1 MQGGQGMA
9 THEARTLQ
17 ISVQRSWRDVYD
29 YASIPENL
37 PEWASGLTSALQK
50 SGDEWLADSPAG
62 KLRLR
67 FAPPN
72 KLGVLDHWVITE
84 TGEEV
89 YIPLRVVANGDN
101 SEVTF
106 TLFRLP
112 GMDDEKFTA
121 DAAWVMRDLQ
131 KLKDVLEAQLVA

>member
-1 MQGGQGMA
+1 MA

-17 ISVQRSWRDVYD
+17 ISIGRNWRDVYD
-29 YASIPENL
+29 FASVPDNL
-37 PEWASGLTSALQK
+37 PKWASGLTSGLQK
-50 SGDEWLADSPAG
+50 SGDEWLADGPAG

-72 KLGVLDHWVITE
+72 KLGVLDHWVTTE

-89 YIPLRVVANGDN
+89 YIPLRALANGE
-101 SEVTF
+101 SCEVIF

-112 GMDDEKFTA
+112 GMDDEKFAA
-121 DAAWVMRDLQ
+121 DAAWVMGDLQ
-131 KLKDVLEAQLVA
+131 KLKDLLETQLIE

>member
-1 MQGGQGMA
+1 MA

-17 ISVQRSWRDVYD
+17 ISIQRTWNDVYD

-50 SGDEWLADSPAG
+50 SGEEWLADGPAG
-62 KLRLR
+62 RLRLR

-72 KLGVLDHWVITE
+72 KFGVLDHWVTTE
-84 TGEEV
+84 TGEKV
-89 YIPLRVVANGDN
+89 YIPLRVVANGEN

-131 KLKDVLEAQLVA
+131 KLKDLLEAQLIE

>member
-1 MQGGQGMA
+1 MA

-17 ISVQRSWRDVYD
+17 ISIQRAWNDVYD
-29 YASIPENL
+29 YVSIPENL
-37 PEWASGLTSALQK
+37 PEWASGLSSALQK
-50 SGDEWLADSPAG
+50 SGDEWLGDGPAG

-72 KLGVLDHWVITE
+72 KFGVLDHWVITE
-84 TGEEV
+84 TGEEI
-89 YIPLRVVANGDN
+89 YIPLRVVANGEN
-101 SEVTF
+101 AEVTF

-121 DAAWVMRDLQ
+121 DVAWVMGDLQ
-131 KLKDVLEAQLVA
+131 KLKDVLEAQLIE

>member
-1 MQGGQGMA
+1 MA

-17 ISVQRSWRDVYD
+17 VSIQRNWNDVYE
-29 YASIPENL
+29 YVSTPENL
-37 PEWASGLTSALQK
+37 PEWASGLSSGLQK
-50 SGDEWLADSPAG
+50 SGDEWVGDGPAG

-72 KLGVLDHWVITE
+72 NVGVLDHWVTTE

-89 YIPLRVVANGDN
+89 YIPLRVVANGES
-101 SEVTF
+101 SEVIF

-131 KLKDVLEAQLVA
+131 RLKDLLEAQLIA

>member
-1 MQGGQGMA
+1 
-9 THEARTLQ
+9 
-17 ISVQRSWRDVYD
+17 
-29 YASIPENL
+29 
-37 PEWASGLTSALQK
+37 
-50 SGDEWLADSPAG
+50 
-62 KLRLR
+62 
-67 FAPPN
+67 
-72 KLGVLDHWVITE
+72 
-84 TGEEV
+84 
-89 YIPLRVVANGDN
+89 LRVVANGEN

>member
-1 MQGGQGMA
+1 VA

-17 ISVQRSWRDVYD
+17 ISIARNWRDVYD
-29 YASIPENL
+29 FASVPENL

-50 SGDEWLADSPAG
+50 SGDEWLADGPAG

-67 FAPPN
+67 FAPTN
-72 KLGVLDHWVITE
+72 KFGVLDHWVTTE

-89 YIPLRVVANGDN
+89 YIPLRVVGNGEN
-101 SEVTF
+101 SEVIF

-112 GMDDEKFTA
+112 GMGDEKFTA

-131 KLKDVLEAQLVA
+131 KLKDLLEAQLIE

>member
-1 MQGGQGMA
+1 MA

-17 ISVQRSWRDVYD
+17 ISIGRNWRDVYD
-29 YASIPENL
+29 FASVPDNL
-37 PEWASGLTSALQK
+37 PKWASGLTSGLQK
-50 SGDEWLADSPAG
+50 SGDEWLADSRAG
-62 KLRLR
+62 KLKLR

-72 KLGVLDHWVITE
+72 KVGVLDHWVITE

-89 YIPLRVVANGDN
+89 YIPLRVVANGE
-101 SEVTF
+101 SCEVIF

-131 KLKDVLEAQLVA
+131 KLKDILEAQLIE

>member
-1 MQGGQGMA
+1 MA

-17 ISVQRSWRDVYD
+17 ISIGRNWRDVYD
-29 YASIPENL
+29 FVSVPENL
-37 PEWASGLTSALQK
+37 PQWASGLTSGLQK
-50 SGDEWLADSPAG
+50 SGGEWLADGPAG

-67 FAPPN
+67 FAPEN
-72 KLGVLDHWVITE
+72 KLGVLDHWVVLE

-89 YIPLRVVANGDN
+89 YIPLRVVANGEN
-101 SEVTF
+101 CEVIF

-131 KLKDVLEAQLVA
+131 ALKDLLEAQLIG

>member
-1 MQGGQGMA
+1 MA

-17 ISVQRSWRDVYD
+17 ISIGRNWRDVYD
-29 YASIPENL
+29 YASVPEHL
-37 PEWASGLTSALQK
+37 PEWASGLTSGLQK
-50 SGDEWLADSPAG
+50 SGDEWLADSPSG

-67 FAPPN
+67 FAPDN
-72 KLGVLDHWVITE
+72 KFGVLDHWVTTE

-89 YIPLRVVANGDN
+89 YIPLRAVANGD
-101 SEVTF
+101 SCEVTF

-121 DAAWVMRDLQ
+121 DAAWVKRDLQ
-131 KLKDVLEAQLVA
+131 KLKDLLEAQLIE